1 MFRGTAMSNQAI
13 PKLERRQGDAVVVT
27 HHGQVAGMTLR
38 PGDWIVV
45 GPEAPGALLV
55 LVARGYGAPMIG
67 RRAGGR
73 LFVEPS
79 GVPASP
85 DRWRVAGA
93 LVAVERDHERGGL
106 AQGTWCLAAV
116 TTPAA
121 EGVEPV
127 APAAFEGMGLTSEQ
141 VDERCLL
148 AALAP
153 DRWDTN
159 VALAA
164 ADTLQEARA
173 LVARTP
179 PGRIRYAAPSSAG
192 GPSRQAVGADVPAG
206 VEPRGIVVPFG
217 ARVAPHRQLTLFA

>member
-1 MFRGTAMSNQAI
+1 MSNPPI
-13 PKLERRQGDAVVVT
+13 PKLETRPDDAVVVT
-27 HHGQVAGMTLR
+27 RHGHVGGMTLR
-38 PGDWIVV
+38 AGDRLVL
-45 GPEAPGALLV
+45 GGEAPGALLV

-79 GVPASP
+79 GVPAST

-93 LVAVERDHERGGL
+93 IVAVERNLERGGL
-106 AQGTWCLAAV
+106 APGSWCLAAA
-116 TTPAA
+116 TTPTTD
-121 EGVEPV
+121 GLEPV
-127 APAAFEGMGLTSEQ
+127 APAAFEGMALTSEE

-173 LVARTP
+173 LLALTP
-179 PGRIRYAAPSSAG
+179 PGRIRYAAATQAN
-192 GPSRQAVGADVPAG
+192 GPARRAVGSDIEPD

-217 ARVAPHRQLTLFA
+217 ARSAPQRQLTLFA

>member
-1 MFRGTAMSNQAI
+1 MSTATIPRLETRPDDAI
-13 PKLERRQGDAVVVT
+13 VVT
-27 HHGQVAGMTLR
+27 RHGQVGGMTLR
-38 PGDWIVV
+38 PGDRIVV
-45 GPEAPGALLV
+45 GHEAPGALLL

-93 LVAVERDHERGGL
+93 IVAVERDLERGGVGPG
-106 AQGTWCLAAV
+106 AWCLAAS
-116 TTPAA
+116 TTPARG
-121 EGVEPV
+121 GVEPV

-153 DRWDTN
+153 DRWDTH

-164 ADTLQEARA
+164 ADTLHEARA
-173 LVARTP
+173 LVAVTP
-179 PGRIRYAAPSSAG
+179 PGRIRYAAATAMG
-192 GPSRQAVGADVPAG
+192 GPSRQAVGASVVPE
-206 VEPRGIVVPFG
+206 VEPRGIVVPF
-217 ARVAPHRQLTLFA
+217 AAKTAPVRQLALFA

>member
-1 MFRGTAMSNQAI
+1 MSNAMIPRLETRPDDAI
-13 PKLERRQGDAVVVT
+13 VVT
-27 HHGQVAGMTLR
+27 RHGHVGGMTLR
-38 PGDWIVV
+38 PGDRIVV
-45 GPEAPGALLV
+45 GREAPGALLV
-55 LVARGYGAPMIG
+55 LVARGYGGPMIG

-93 LVAVERDHERGGL
+93 IVAVERDLERGGL
-106 AQGTWCLAAV
+106 GPGAWCLAAA
-116 TTPAA
+116 TTPTSD
-121 EGVEPV
+121 GIEPV
-127 APAAFEGMGLTSEQ
+127 APAAFEGMALTSEQ

-153 DRWDTN
+153 DRWDTH

-173 LVARTP
+173 LVAVTA
-179 PGRIRYAAPSSAG
+179 PGRIRYAAPSAMG
-192 GPSRQAVGADVPAG
+192 GPSRQAVGADVLPD

-217 ARVAPHRQLTLFA
+217 ARSAPHRQLALFA

>member
-1 MFRGTAMSNQAI
+1 MSNATIPRLETRPDDAI
-13 PKLERRQGDAVVVT
+13 VVT
-27 HHGQVAGMTLR
+27 RHGQVGGMTLR
-38 PGDWIVV
+38 PGDRIVV
-45 GPEAPGALLV
+45 GHETPGAFLV
-55 LVARGYGAPMIG
+55 LLARGYGAPMIG

-93 LVAVERDHERGGL
+93 LGAGERDLERGGVGPG
-106 AQGTWCLAAV
+106 AWCVAAA
-116 TTPAA
+116 TTPNND
-121 EGVEPV
+121 GVEPV
-127 APAAFEGMGLTSEQ
+127 APAAFEGMALTSEQ

-153 DRWDTN
+153 DRWDTH

-173 LVARTP
+173 LVAVTP
-179 PGRIRYAAPSSAG
+179 PGRIRYAAPTALG
-192 GPSRQAVGADVPAG
+192 GPSRQAVGANLAPDVD
-206 VEPRGIVVPFG
+206 PRGIVVPFA
-217 ARVAPHRQLTLFA
+217 ARSAPQRQLALFA